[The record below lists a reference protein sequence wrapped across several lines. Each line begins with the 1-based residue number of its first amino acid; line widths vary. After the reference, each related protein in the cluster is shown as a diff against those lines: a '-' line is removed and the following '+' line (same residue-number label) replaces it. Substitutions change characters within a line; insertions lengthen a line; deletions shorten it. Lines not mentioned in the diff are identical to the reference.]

1 MKKIISTI
9 ILTALGIVSFAQ
21 DTAYISRD
29 KITALI
35 FPSTVTI
42 VGKAP
47 EGVNAFNK
55 GSGVIT
61 LKASK
66 TVLEPSFIV
75 AKDQETNQTYRI
87 AVKYSYGRAGRRIE
101 IGQLVSR
108 ISVIKSPQ
116 SNYLSISNV
125 LASGKRKDVIDR
137 KKTGS
142 VKTWVSKLSIADN
155 RIFFRVDIRNHSGLP
170 YEVDFIRFYIRD
182 LKTVSRMATH
192 EQEII
197 PVYST
202 FKGPNVILKNRE
214 LAKVFAFRR
223 FSITED
229 QALNIEIY
237 ERNGSRHLYLQIKQ
251 KDLDHANA
259 IEMPMVALETVA
271 LNH

>member
-1 MKKIISTI
+1 M
-9 ILTALGIVSFAQ
+9 GIVSFAQ

-35 FPSTVTI
+35 FPSTVAI

-61 LKASK
+61 LKANT
-66 TVLEPSFIV
+66 TVLEPSFLV
-75 AKDQETNQTYRI
+75 ARDQETNQTYRI

-101 IGQLVSR
+101 IGQPVSR

-116 SNYLSISNV
+116 TNYVSISNV
-125 LASGKRKDVIDR
+125 LAAGKRKDVIDR

-142 VKTWVSKLSIADN
+142 VKTWLSKLSIADN
-155 RIFFRVDIRNHSGLP
+155 RIFFRVDISNHSGLP

-202 FKGPNVILKNRE
+202 FKSRVAILKNKE

-223 FSITED
+223 FSLTED

-237 ERNGSRHLYLQIKQ
+237 ERNGNRNLYLQIKQ
-251 KDLDHANA
+251 KDIDNLKTINPVMQQPVDVIAANK
-259 IEMPMVALETVA
+259 L
-271 LNH
+271 